1 MFQASLVFLSL
12 LLVQAL
18 SLQAQKIDTPIS
30 VRGVAGF
37 ENPEQLLRQLVR
49 ARSRLPVHHF
59 CVVGYKDTGDSV
71 NAWVHWVEG
80 KALILW
86 EPASAN
92 PLPLIA
98 SRRYLNLE
106 RDVVASEEDIK
117 GSTYLV
123 TRTWVN
129 TVLADCTRVGDRY
142 TVRRVSQPNK
152 R

>member
-1 MFQASLVFLSL
+1 
-12 LLVQAL
+12 
-18 SLQAQKIDTPIS
+18 
-30 VRGVAGF
+30 
-37 ENPEQLLRQLVR
+37 
-49 ARSRLPVHHF
+49 
-59 CVVGYKDTGDSV
+59 
-71 NAWVHWVEG
+71 VHWVEG

-86 EPASAN
+86 EPAPEN

-98 SRRYLNLE
+98 SRRYLHLQ
-106 RDVVASEEDIK
+106 RDVVASEEDLK